1 MINNKL
7 FLILYRFYFHIL
19 PISLDMKVAL
29 EINQPRHFALR
40 KISSNHSRKIKWR
53 IKRIDLE
60 LKYQKNFTRHRS
72 ILSLKSSVLRS
83 ALLLLLLLFP
93 RESFVFFKSNSID
106 NNRPLSSVR
115 EKWNQYELRGE
126 SQVCRLRRSNAI
138 ALLNDVDNL
147 LPRIPQI
154 Y

>member
-1 MINNKL
+1 MTWKLHLKLINRDILLSEK
-7 FLILYRFYFHIL
+7 FLQTIRERLNDAHKTDRSWTQVSEKFHETSINSL
-19 PISLDMKVAL
+19 LVKKFRPSFCPPPPPPPPI
-29 EINQPRHFALR
+29 
-40 KISSNHSRKIKWR
+40 
-53 IKRIDLE
+53 
-60 LKYQKNFTRHRS
+60 
-72 ILSLKSSVLRS
+72 
-83 ALLLLLLLFP
+83 LFP